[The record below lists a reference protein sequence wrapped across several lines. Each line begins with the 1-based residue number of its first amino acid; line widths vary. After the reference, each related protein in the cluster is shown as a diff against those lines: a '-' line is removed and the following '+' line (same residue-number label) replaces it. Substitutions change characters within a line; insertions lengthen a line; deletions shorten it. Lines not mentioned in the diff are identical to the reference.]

1 MLGASLQQMP
11 ENTIFTNIMPM
22 ISIFWTLCIWGN
34 HFEVVAEILKN
45 DLVQDLFDSE
55 LLEVSDYEMDAL
67 KEVFFDDFIEML
79 LVKEQYEMAYR
90 LFEQFNLKELLKP
103 YYYATLSFLDD
114 EREQEYLR
122 MGPELLQIVQE
133 FKENIIKQRRK

>member
-1 MLGASLQQMP
+1 M
-11 ENTIFTNIMPM
+11 
-22 ISIFWTLCIWGN
+22 
-34 HFEVVAEILKN
+34 
-45 DLVQDLFDSE
+45 VQDLFDSE